1 MRDVKEPEVR
11 RNEIMEAAL
20 RLFAEKGYLKTTTQD
35 IIEEVQISR
44 GLLYYHFK
52 GKEDILYCLVEK
64 YSEPLLRR
72 LSAISYSEM
81 IAIEKVRAFVEA
93 TLISPDTVT
102 ANMMALQKTVDLH
115 KNRYLM
121 DRFAHKVSSIVTEYF
136 THIIEQGISEGV
148 FHVKYPLETASFL
161 MIGYVFVSDNVNSLT
176 VDQQKQYV
184 AAYKDLLECSL
195 GAKSTIFND

>member
-11 RNEIMEAAL
+11 KAEIMEASL
-20 RLFAEKGYLKTTTQD
+20 HLFAEKGYLKTTTQD
-35 IIEEVQISR
+35 IIDKVKISR

-52 GKEDILYCLVEK
+52 DKEDILYCLVER

-72 LSAISYSEM
+72 LSAIAYNDKT
-81 IAIEKVRAFVEA
+81 AVEKARAFVDA

-102 ANMMALQKTVDLH
+102 SDIIALQKTMDLH

-121 DRFAHKVSSIVTEYF
+121 DRFAHKISGIVTEYF
-136 THIIEQGISEGV
+136 THIIEQGISEGA
-148 FHVKYPLETASFL
+148 FHVRYPMETASFL
-161 MIGYVFVSDNVNSLT
+161 MNGYVFVSNNVNSLA
-176 VDQQKQYV
+176 VDQQKQYI

-195 GAKSTIFND
+195 GAKSAIFSN

>member
-1 MRDVKEPEVR
+1 VRDVKDPEVR
-11 RNEIMEAAL
+11 KAEIMEASL
-20 RLFAEKGYLKTTTQD
+20 RLFSEKGYLKTTTQD
-35 IIEEVQISR
+35 IIDEVKISR

-52 GKEDILYCLVEK
+52 DKEDILYCLVER

-72 LSAISYSEM
+72 LSAIAYNDKT
-81 IAIEKVRAFVEA
+81 AFEKARAFVAA

-102 ANMMALQKTVDLH
+102 SDMIALQKTMDLH
-115 KNRYLM
+115 KNHYLM
-121 DRFAHKVSSIVTEYF
+121 DRFAHKISGIVTEYF

-148 FHVKYPLETASFL
+148 FHVKYPMETASFL
-161 MIGYVFVSDNVNSLT
+161 MNGYVFVSNNVNSLA

-195 GAKSTIFND
+195 GAKSAIFSD